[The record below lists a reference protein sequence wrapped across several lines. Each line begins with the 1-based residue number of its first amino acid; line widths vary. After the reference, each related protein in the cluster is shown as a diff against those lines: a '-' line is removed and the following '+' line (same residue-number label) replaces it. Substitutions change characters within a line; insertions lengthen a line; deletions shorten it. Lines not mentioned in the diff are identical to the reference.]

1 MYKKRNF
8 KRILLKKKKDVKLK
22 KRRLY
27 VVRYVKSFKKN
38 LNKKRLNEVLN
49 EILNESKKFK
59 KLQNNRKRLL
69 KDVNNNYKFRKLK
82 RLSYDQEKDQR
93 KTLNEI
99 HL

>member
-1 MYKKRNF
+1 M
-8 KRILLKKKKDVKLK
+8 KLK

-27 VVRYVKSFKKN
+27 VVRYVKSLKKN

-49 EILNESKKFK
+49 EVLNENKKFK
-59 KLQNNRKRLL
+59 KLRNDKKRLL
-69 KDVNNNYKFRKLK
+69 KDVSNDYKLRKLK

-93 KTLNEI
+93 KILNEI